1 MKESAQKMKD
11 MLASSQQQKAEEDM
25 QALRMLLEN
34 LITFSFDQETVME
47 ELKSLSTKDPKYVE
61 LGREQRKLMDDAKIL
76 EDSLRALAKRQAMV
90 ANVIGDELK
99 DMKHGIT
106 NAIEHIKER
115 QTPQA
120 RNRQQHTMTAANNL
134 ALLLDEALQS
144 MQQQMASKMPGTGQC
159 EKPGGMGK
167 KPSSGNPSQ
176 SLSEM
181 RKQMQKQLEKMK
193 DAMEKGK
200 NPGDKNEGGKKP
212 GENGKGGQGQ
222 MPANSEELAKLAAQQ
237 EAIRKE
243 IQRLSQEL
251 NEDGSGLGNG
261 LKKIAKDMEKL
272 EEEIVNDRL
281 SNESLMRQKDI
292 ISRLLEHEKAT
303 RQQDFDDKRKSE
315 SVKNE
320 EYSNPNKFFEY
331 KRRKEKEV
339 EMLKTVP
346 PDLKQYY
353 KNKINEYFNKVD

>member
-1 MKESAQKMKD
+1 
-11 MLASSQQQKAEEDM
+11 
-25 QALRMLLEN
+25 
-34 LITFSFDQETVME
+34 
-47 ELKSLSTKDPKYVE
+47 
-61 LGREQRKLMDDAKIL
+61 
-76 EDSLRALAKRQAMV
+76 
-90 ANVIGDELK
+90 
-99 DMKHGIT
+99 
-106 NAIEHIKER
+106 
-115 QTPQA
+115 
-120 RNRQQHTMTAANNL
+120 
-134 ALLLDEALQS
+134 
-144 MQQQMASKMPGTGQC
+144 
-159 EKPGGMGK
+159 
-167 KPSSGNPSQ
+167 
-176 SLSEM
+176 
-181 RKQMQKQLEKMK
+181 MQKQLEKMK

-272 EEEIVNDRL
+272 EEEIVNDHL

-320 EYSNPNKFFEY
+320 EYSNPIKFFEY